1 MLKKILLGTILVVV
15 IGGLVFGAVNRTLA
29 KNDSES
35 VDASGYGRGNAE
47 SQLSVV
53 EAASLDA
60 QGQGNAAYGGG
71 RGQRSGTVTGEHVD
85 LAPVTGVELSA
96 EEIEALLYMREEEK
110 LAHDVYVTLYERW
123 GLPIFQ
129 NISQS
134 ELSHTNS
141 IKTLLD
147 RFGLTDPASSEIG
160 VFTNAELQDLYN
172 DLVARGEQSLAEA
185 LKTGA
190 AIEEI
195 DILDLERDLALI
207 NQADIRQVFQNLL
220 QGSENHLRAFV
231 SNLSSQTGE
240 VYQPQYMPAE
250 QYQTIIGVQSGNGNA
265 RTMGSARGG
274 GGYRGG
280 QP

>member
-1 MLKKILLGTILVVV
+1 MLKKFLLGTALVIV
-15 IGGLVFGAVNRTLA
+15 IGGLVFGAVNRSLA
-29 KNDSES
+29 KTDSE
-35 VDASGYGRGNAE
+35 DTALGGYGRG
-47 SQLSVV
+47 SVEQQV
-53 EAASLDA
+53 SVLEASDTNVL
-60 QGQGNAAYGGG
+60 GQPVGAYGGG
-71 RGQRSGTVTGEHVD
+71 RGQHDDNITGEHGD
-85 LAPVTGVELSA
+85 LVQTSAVELSV

-110 LAHDVYVTLYERW
+110 LAHDVYVALYDRW

-141 IKTLLD
+141 IKNLLD
-147 RFGLTDPASSEIG
+147 RYGLTDPASSELGI
-160 VFTNAELQDLYN
+160 FTNPDLQALYIE
-172 DLVARGEQSLAEA
+172 LVARGEQSLAEA

-195 DILDLERDLALI
+195 DILDLEKDLSQI

-220 QGSENHLRAFV
+220 QGSQSHLRAFAT
-231 SNLSSQTGE
+231 NLSNQTGE
-240 VYQPQYMPAE
+240 VYQPQYIELE
-250 QYQTIIGVQSGNGNA
+250 QYQTILSTQNGSGNSRN
-265 RTMGSARGG
+265 TGSARGG

>member
-1 MLKKILLGTILVVV
+1 MLKKILLITALVVV
-15 IGGLVFGAVNRTLA
+15 IGGLVFGAVSRTLA
-29 KNDSES
+29 KNEAES
-35 VDASGYGRGNAE
+35 ASAGNYGRGGAE
-47 SQLSVV
+47 SQLSVL

-60 QGQGNAAYGGG
+60 QGQGNGGYGGG
-71 RGQRSGTVTGEHVD
+71 RGLQGGNVTGEHVD
-85 LAPVTGVELSA
+85 LAPVTGAELSA

-110 LAHDVYVTLYERW
+110 LAHDVYLTLYDRW

-147 RFGLTDPASSEIG
+147 RYGLSDLASSEVG
-160 VFTNAELQDLYN
+160 VFTNPDLQALYN
-172 DLVARGEQSLAEA
+172 ELVARGEQSLGEA

-195 DILDLERDLALI
+195 DILDLEKDLALI
-207 NQADIRQVFQNLL
+207 NQADIQQVFQNLL
-220 QGSENHLRAFV
+220 KGSENHLRAFV
-231 SNLSSQTGE
+231 SNLENQTGE
-240 VYQPQYMPAE
+240 VYQPQYMPVE
-250 QYQTIIGVQSGNGNA
+250 GYQTIIAAQTGNGIT
-265 RTMGSARGG
+265 RTVGNSRGG

>member
-1 MLKKILLGTILVVV
+1 MLKKILLVTTLVVV

-29 KNDSES
+29 KSDTETTAAGN
-35 VDASGYGRGNAE
+35 YGHSSIE
-47 SQLSVV
+47 SQLSVA
-53 EAASLDA
+53 ETDGLIA
-60 QGQGNAAYGGG
+60 QGQGYGASGAG
-71 RGQRSGTVTGEHVD
+71 RGQRVGSATGEHVD
-85 LAPVTGVELSA
+85 LAVVTDAELSA

-110 LAHDVYVTLYERW
+110 LAYDVYQTLYDLW

-147 RFGLTDPASSEIG
+147 RYGLTDPALSEVG
-160 VFTNAELQDLYN
+160 VFTNPDLQALYN
-172 DLVARGEQSLAEA
+172 ELVARGEQSLAEA

-195 DILDLERDLALI
+195 DILDLEKELAQI

-231 SNLSSQTGE
+231 SNLENQTGE
-240 VYQPQYMPAE
+240 VYQPQYMSVE
-250 QYQTIIGVQSGNGNA
+250 
-265 RTMGSARGG
+265 
-274 GGYRGG
+274 
-280 QP
+280 